1 MSKGSLVAAIAAIV
15 SFFVVAQTASA
26 QYPPPKNTLVCTV
39 STIELK
45 AGESTTLTA
54 TLTDS
59 SGKPVAGEVVSFKVI
74 GGDASV
80 SPPSATT
87 NAQGKATTTI
97 TAGANPGNL
106 SVSATASYAECRV
119 TSEVSAIKPP
129 TTGDGGLIDTK
140 DLDSGNMAIIGIG
153 AGIAIGLVVMSMLAL
168 RKP

>member
-1 MSKGSLVAAIAAIV
+1 MSKGSLVAAVVAIV
-15 SFFVVAQTASA
+15 SFFAVAQTASA
-26 QYPPPKNTLVCTV
+26 QYPPPKNTLLCTV

-45 AGESTTLTA
+45 AGESATLTA

-59 SGKPVAGEVVSFKVI
+59 SGKPIAGEVVSFKVVS
-74 GGDASV
+74 GDASV
-80 SPPSATT
+80 SPSSATT

-129 TTGDGGLIDTK
+129 TTGDGGLVDTK
-140 DLDSGNMAIIGIG
+140 SLGGKNSAVIFIG
-153 AGIAIGLVVMSMLAL
+153 AGIAIGLVIMSMLAL
-168 RKP
+168 RKS